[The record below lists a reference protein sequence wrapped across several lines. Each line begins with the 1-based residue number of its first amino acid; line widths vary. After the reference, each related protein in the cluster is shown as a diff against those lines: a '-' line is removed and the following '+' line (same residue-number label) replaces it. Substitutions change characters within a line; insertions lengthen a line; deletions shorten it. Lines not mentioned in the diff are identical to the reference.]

1 MTTYNTF
8 LRIIRDLR
16 LGNIVAMPSKVQKI
30 GSRYLGHRTYWG
42 LRMDLHEND
51 GTLYL
56 ATIQAAWIVDTQDK
70 CPVPSEVA
78 VAPWMEIDTAHQK
91 IDALLHT
98 ITEAEAIDPNAF
110 GHLAP
115 LTDSDIQKDPAVN
128 ALDRVIR
135 GVDVDSVPPYYL
147 DSIMTHDKRL
157 NGRTCL
163 DTILRRRIIA
173 DYTPQDDRKIVY
185 PNAA

>member
-16 LGNIVAMPSKVQKI
+16 LGKIVAMPNKIKKI
-30 GSRYLGHRTYWG
+30 GSRYLGHRSYWG
-42 LRMDLHEND
+42 LRMDIHEND

-56 ATIQAAWIVDTQDK
+56 ATIESAWIVDTQDE

-78 VAPWMEIDTAHQK
+78 VAPWMEIDTARQK
-91 IDALLHT
+91 IDALLHI

-110 GHLAP
+110 NHLAP
-115 LTDSDIQKDPAVN
+115 LTDSDIQKDPAIN

-135 GVDVDSVPPYYL
+135 NVDVDSVPPYYL
-147 DSIMTHDKRL
+147 DSIMTNDKRL
-157 NGRTCL
+157 NGRTYL
-163 DTILRRRIIA
+163 DTILRRRIIP
-173 DYTPQDDRKIVY
+173 DYTPQDDSKIVY